1 MVGRVG
7 FEPRWVHILARE
19 TPIVLSRTVDR
30 HPYPLSEECW
40 VLRHVMEPLRKR
52 QIEALRKA
60 SGISTFY
67 LFLDMSDFILNL
79 ATKGGRK
86 DEMEKLARVVYG
98 ATRKL

>member
-1 MVGRVG
+1 
-7 FEPRWVHILARE
+7 
-19 TPIVLSRTVDR
+19 
-30 HPYPLSEECW
+30 
-40 VLRHVMEPLRKR
+40 MEPLRKR

-86 DEMEKLARVVYG
+86 DEMEKLARILHG
-98 ATRKL
+98 TTRRL

>member
-1 MVGRVG
+1 M
-7 FEPRWVHILARE
+7 
-19 TPIVLSRTVDR
+19 
-30 HPYPLSEECW
+30 
-40 VLRHVMEPLRKR
+40 LRRVMEPLHER

-67 LFLDMSDFILNL
+67 VFLDMSDFVLNL

-86 DEMEKLARVVYG
+86 DEMEKLARAVHG